1 MGSPDGGDCREAPP
15 SLARSPWV
23 PGCKAW
29 KLGFSSLVSSALCPE
44 KHVPGPGT
52 RERPWLS
59 FLPWPGRSCLS
70 CFHVAVTACAEPVQL
85 EVTGHPCLLAFHHP
99 VSVPTPAL

>member
-52 RERPWLS
+52 REEALAVLS
-59 FLPWPGRSCLS
+59 PLAWAFLSLLLS
-70 CFHVAVTACAEPVQL
+70 RCRYSLC
-85 EVTGHPCLLAFHHP
+85 
-99 VSVPTPAL
+99 